1 MSILIVDDSKVI
13 QVLLSTTLKKAGYDD
28 LICVSSAQEAYNF
41 LAIDNQEKMRTVV
54 KGVDLILMD
63 IVMPVIDG
71 IEACRTIKENEFMVD
86 IPIVMVTAKD
96 ESEVLQLAFSAGA
109 VDYIVKPVKKQEL
122 LARVRSVL
130 KLKHEMDRRKSRE
143 RELLEVTRQLEEANK
158 TLQRFSYMDGLT
170 GVSNRRF
177 FDDTLL
183 KEWRRAQREGQTIG
197 IIMIDIDFFKAYNDF
212 YGHQGGDECLKR
224 VARAINTVPKRP
236 TDFVARY
243 GGEEFA
249 VVLPNTDLEGVLVVA
264 EQMLNDV
271 RNLAIPHERSKVA
284 EQVTISLGL
293 AACIPPKGKGF
304 DQLIKE
310 ADAALYNAKGEG
322 RNRIKISSLT
332 TLPSAIN

>member
-13 QVLLSTTLKKAGYDD
+13 QVLLSTTLKKAGYVD
-28 LICVSSAQEAYNF
+28 LLCVSSAQEAFNF
-41 LAIDNQEKMRTVV
+41 LGIDNQERMRTVV

-71 IEACRTIKENEFMVD
+71 IEACRAIKENEFMAD

-158 TLQRFSYMDGLT
+158 TLQRFSYLDGLT

-183 KEWRRAQREGQTIG
+183 KEWRRAQREKQSIG
-197 IIMIDIDFFKAYNDF
+197 FIMIDIDFFKAYNDF

-249 VVLPNTDLEGVLVVA
+249 VVLPNTDIEGVMVVA

-271 RNLAIPHERSKVA
+271 RNLAIVHERSKVA
-284 EQVTISLGL
+284 DRVTISLGI

-304 DQLIKE
+304 EQLIKE
-310 ADAALYNAKGEG
+310 ADAALYSAKADG
-322 RNRIKISSLT
+322 RDRFKTS
-332 TLPSAIN
+332 

>member
-1 MSILIVDDSKVI
+1 LSILIVDDSKVI
-13 QVLLSTTLKKAGYDD
+13 QVLLSTTLKKAGYVD
-28 LICVSSAQEAYNF
+28 LLCVSSAQEAFNF
-41 LAIDNQEKMRTVV
+41 LGIDNQERMRTVV

-71 IEACRTIKENEFMVD
+71 IEACRAIKENEFMAD

-158 TLQRFSYMDGLT
+158 TLQRFSYLDGLT

-183 KEWRRAQREGQTIG
+183 KEWRRAQREKQSIG
-197 IIMIDIDFFKAYNDF
+197 FIMIDIDFFKAYNDF

-249 VVLPNTDLEGVLVVA
+249 VVLPNTDIEGVMVVA

-271 RNLAIPHERSKVA
+271 RNLAIVHERSKVA
-284 EQVTISLGL
+284 DRVTISLGI

-304 DQLIKE
+304 EQLIKE
-310 ADAALYNAKGEG
+310 ADAALYSAKADG
-322 RNRIKISSLT
+322 RDRFKTS
-332 TLPSAIN
+332 

>member
-13 QVLLSTTLKKAGYDD
+13 QVLLSTTLKKAGYVD
-28 LICVSSAQEAYNF
+28 LLCVSSAQEAFNF
-41 LAIDNQEKMRTVV
+41 LGIDNQERMRTVV

-71 IEACRTIKENEFMVD
+71 IEACRAIKENEFMAD

-158 TLQRFSYMDGLT
+158 TLQRFSYLDGLT

-183 KEWRRAQREGQTIG
+183 KEWRRAQREKQSIG
-197 IIMIDIDFFKAYNDF
+197 FIMIDIDFFKAYNDF

-249 VVLPNTDLEGVLVVA
+249 VVLPNTDIEGVMVVA

-271 RNLAIPHERSKVA
+271 RNLAIVHERSKVA
-284 EQVTISLGL
+284 DRVTISLGI

-304 DQLIKE
+304 EQLIKE
-310 ADAALYNAKGEG
+310 ADAALYSAKADG
-322 RNRIKISSLT
+322 RDRFKSS
-332 TLPSAIN
+332 